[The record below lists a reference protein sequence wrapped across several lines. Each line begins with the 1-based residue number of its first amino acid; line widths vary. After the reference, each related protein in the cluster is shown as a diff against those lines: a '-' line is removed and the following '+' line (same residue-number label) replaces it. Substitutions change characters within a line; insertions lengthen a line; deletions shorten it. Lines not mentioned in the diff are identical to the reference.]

1 MKTHEAIL
9 MFEVSVTIAFL
20 ILIVSVVKLLVD
32 LKQIKVSVGHQHRKL
47 VKQGIELHDMKISLR
62 EINEELQEIC
72 EVETTLLRA
81 INYTNSKL

>member
-1 MKTHEAIL
+1 
-9 MFEVSVTIAFL
+9 MFEVFVTIAFF

-32 LKQIKVSVGHQHRKL
+32 LKRTKAFVGLQHRKL
-47 VKQGIELHDMKISLR
+47 TAHMVELHDMKISLR
-62 EINEELQEIC
+62 EINEELQKIT

>member
-1 MKTHEAIL
+1 

-32 LKQIKVSVGHQHRKL
+32 LKRIKASVGYQHHKL
-47 VKQGIELHDMKISLR
+47 STQNIELHDMKISLR
-62 EINEELQEIC
+62 EINEELQKIT

-81 INYTNSKL
+81 IRYTNSKL